1 MASKSGQTRRRY
13 RSQFKAMVLPQCDE
27 PGMSVAKV
35 AMSHGIDDNVV
46 HRWLQLERHGGL
58 RRCPASLW
66 RGRPS

>member
-1 MASKSGQTRRRY
+1 
-13 RSQFKAMVLPQCDE
+13 MVLPQCDE